1 MSTQS
6 LFSKKNIKPIDP
18 ERKQD
23 LFDEL
28 NLPTGL
34 VSFIRENARNLQIAI
49 ATVTIVV
56 FGWVL
61 YNNYAE
67 RQESKSASLL
77 ASALQESSVE
87 QKTQTLV
94 SVIEEY
100 SRTDAALWS
109 RVELAHLDYQ
119 AAKFQEAAGRYEL
132 ILGELPG
139 DSSLA
144 PLVRLNLAQSYE
156 ELNDLDKAL
165 TQYKTIKT
173 VTGFARQAF
182 LAMGRIY
189 EFKNEPQAARQVYEE
204 YLNSLGNDPDPVI
217 KAEIQAKLAA
227 LQAEKTAAA
236 PLPQPV
242 EQEKKE

>member
-1 MSTQS
+1 
-6 LFSKKNIKPIDP
+6 
-18 ERKQD
+18 
-23 LFDEL
+23 
-28 NLPTGL
+28 
-34 VSFIRENARNLQIAI
+34 
-49 ATVTIVV
+49 
-56 FGWVL
+56 
-61 YNNYAE
+61 
-67 RQESKSASLL
+67 
-77 ASALQESSVE
+77 
-87 QKTQTLV
+87 
-94 SVIEEY
+94 
-100 SRTDAALWS
+100 
-109 RVELAHLDYQ
+109 VELAHLDYQ